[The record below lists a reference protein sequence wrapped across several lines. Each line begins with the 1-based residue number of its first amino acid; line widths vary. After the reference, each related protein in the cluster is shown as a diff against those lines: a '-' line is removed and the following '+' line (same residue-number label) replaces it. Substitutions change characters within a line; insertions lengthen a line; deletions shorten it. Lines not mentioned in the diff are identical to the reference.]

1 MNSCQFV
8 GRFVKKPALRTYE
21 KTSGGKASV
30 TNFAL
35 EVSRVFRKKN
45 GEEREQVYQFDFEAW
60 DIGAELITEN
70 FDRGDWITVHASAK
84 KESFRDSETGEYIS
98 RVKFRVNEFEIPKWS
113 SQESGSYA
121 ETQKSDAIRV

>member
-8 GRFVKKPALRTYE
+8 GKFLRKPSLKTYE
-21 KTSGGKASV
+21 KSSGGKASV
-30 TNFAL
+30 TNFPL

-60 DIGAELITEN
+60 DVGAELITQN
-70 FDRGDWITVHASAK
+70 FDEGDWITVHASAK
-84 KESFRDSETGEYIS
+84 RESFRDSSTGEYIN

-113 SQESGSYA
+113 LKESGRYEQQEDTTA
-121 ETQKSDAIRV
+121 RV